1 MSFWICDSLGVLSS
15 FLFMPTPL
23 PAPVRELKQAV
34 KDLETS
40 VIRLKR
46 AIAKD
51 KDAKESRRI
60 QRRIKKSA

>member
-1 MSFWICDSLGVLSS
+1 
-15 FLFMPTPL
+15 MPTPL